1 MEQTKP
7 FFWSVTQRVFSNW
20 TALKLA
26 VEHDMGPLQSAI
38 EFCQYIT
45 EVLYMNDRL
54 IDEQVADELENY
66 MEIHF
71 NTELQDDSAV
81 QVAIELLRFYQ
92 YCIEGNESVAKAE
105 FDKLSP
111 LQSWL
116 RIEQPS
122 QATVSLPIQHEDSSD
137 EDMDVDKNKDE
148 DEWTVVTRRRRK

>member
-1 MEQTKP
+1 LPIYHRSLIYEWFIAFALSNLIHNIIISISQ
-7 FFWSVTQRVFSNW
+7 VTFYSDS
-20 TALKLA
+20 L
-26 VEHDMGPLQSAI
+26 
-38 EFCQYIT
+38 
-45 EVLYMNDRL
+45 DRL
-54 IDEQVADELENY
+54 INEQVADELENY

-92 YCIEGNESVAKAE
+92 YCIEGNESIAKAE